1 MAASILL
8 TTYFARSH
16 LLNTSNDRYWNSI
29 LWDFTIFQNLN
40 LLCNHFEQTGHLFR
54 DKQVNH
60 RRNTF
65 QPSFQGTV
73 TRPGPLGN
81 SIKRS
86 LDLLN
91 FFLIFQSTFFLSLL
105 CFYFT
110 RVLLS
115 FRLMHNQS
123 LTKKRS
129 SVLIVLFW
137 VASSSSVLS
146 FEWVNWSNK
155 S

>member
-1 MAASILL
+1 MKRLKLNCHLPALEASILL
-8 TTYFARSH
+8 NNEISR
-16 LLNTSNDRYWNSI
+16 
-29 LWDFTIFQNLN
+29 DFTIFQNLN

-65 QPSFQGTV
+65 RPSFQDTV

-81 SIKRS
+81 SIKRP

-91 FFLIFQSTFFLSLL
+91 FFLIFQNTFFLSLL

-115 FRLMHNQS
+115 FRLIQYRS
-123 LTKKRS
+123 LTEKRS

-137 VASSSSVLS
+137 VASSSSLLS
-146 FEWVNWSNK
+146 FEYINRSNK